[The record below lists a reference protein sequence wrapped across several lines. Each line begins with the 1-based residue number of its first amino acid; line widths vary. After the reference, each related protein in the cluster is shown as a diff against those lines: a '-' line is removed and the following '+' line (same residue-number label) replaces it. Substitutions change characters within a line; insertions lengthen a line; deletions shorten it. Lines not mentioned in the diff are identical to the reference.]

1 MVSTHDKVT
10 KYKVKQ
16 INRLKKCFLDKF
28 IQCLLYNPKI
38 SFYSGM
44 FEVLNSKGFNFA
56 LNWHLKNQLLRNL
69 FVSKDEYS
77 PAYFNFN
84 FQCIYISVS
93 KFVTSEQQYSRF
105 APNSGNLTRI

>member
-1 MVSTHDKVT
+1 MIKKRDT
-10 KYKVKQ
+10 KLNKQ
-16 INRLKKCFLDKF
+16 IDQLFFLTNLF
-28 IQCLLYNPKI
+28 NVYNPKI
-38 SFYSGM
+38 SFSSAV